1 MKARFLALI
10 VAVLMVGSMAT
21 GCGTPAAG
29 PADKTQEQVS
39 TSAVSEQPAQ
49 TQETKAQEL
58 EKLTFRL
65 NYIATGLHAPYYVA
79 LEKGYYKEVGLD
91 VTIAEGTGSGTTA
104 KLVGMGTDLIGQSDV
119 ASVAAAVTQGIPIR
133 VVCPI
138 YKINGFS
145 IITLEENK
153 ISTPKDLEGRKV
165 GITTGDGPSKLWQGV
180 VKANNLDESKV
191 NYVTMGGEAK
201 VGALVSGQVDAILAG
216 ADNDA
221 IQVKEMGKNVK
232 VLRFAEVGV
241 PTVGLSLIASNN
253 AIKSNTETIRKFI
266 SASLKGWDDARKD
279 PDGAITIMK
288 KYIPAL
294 EVNVARGGLDAAIGS
309 LFTDSSKTI
318 SDVSKEEWETSIQL
332 LRDYMGLDDSFPADT
347 FYTTECMPTEL
358 PAK

>member
-1 MKARFLALI
+1 MKTRFVALI
-10 VAVLMVGSMAT
+10 MAIMMIVAMTA
-21 GCGTPAAG
+21 CGTPAAQ
-29 PADKTQEQVS
+29 PTDKT
-39 TSAVSEQPAQ
+39 
-49 TQETKAQEL
+49 QEL

-79 LEKGYYKEVGLD
+79 LEKGYYKEAGLD

-104 KLVGMGTDLIGQSDV
+104 KLVGMGTDMIGQSDL

-145 IITLEENK
+145 IITLGENG
-153 ISTPKDLEGRKV
+153 INTPKDVEGKKV

-180 VKANNLDESKV
+180 VKANNIDESKV

-201 VGALVSGQVDAILAG
+201 VGALVTGMVDATLGG

-221 IQVKEMGKNVK
+221 IQVSEMGKNVK
-232 VLRFAEVGV
+232 VLRFAQFGV

-253 AIKSNTETIRKFI
+253 AIKNNTETIRKFI
-266 SASLKGWDDARKD
+266 AASLKGWDDARKD
-279 PDGAITIMK
+279 PDGAITTMK
-288 KYIPAL
+288 KYIPVL
-294 EVNVARGGLDAAIGS
+294 EVKVARGGLDAAIAS

-318 SDVSKEEWETSIQL
+318 SDVSKEEWETSIKL
-332 LRDYMGLDDSFPADT
+332 LKDYMGLDDTFPADT
-347 FYTTECMPTEL
+347 FYTTECMPTKL